1 MSGPGTPLPWVWLGG
16 TAIVRNGKY
25 IHVDNARPRR
35 AACANAAFI
44 VRACNNHD
52 ALLEALEEMYQAMEY
67 WAGCDEGCSADTASS
82 EIMSSGGAWPS
93 VAYAN
98 ARAAIAAATDAGS

>member
-52 ALLEALEEMYQAMEY
+52 ALLEALQGLLGAVEWY
-67 WAGCDEGCSADTASS
+67 GCDGEGVDAVWLEQAS
-82 EIMSSGGAWPS
+82 
-93 VAYAN
+93 
-98 ARAAIAAATDAGS
+98 AAIAAATGAGS